1 MMAKMNV
8 APEDR
13 ARVKLECLKMMFGL
27 ELDDARNELISGFVG
42 TYLKLDQQEEVMVE
56 QEVAK
61 IKSRDK
67 QDLHLFWTQWHEK
80 GFVEGRD
87 ATLLGTTI
95 QQLQRKLKLEE
106 LPETVGENIR
116 QLDSKQLEK
125 LTLDLLDFD
134 DLSQLEAWLEQNGMP
149 ANG

>member
-1 MMAKMNV
+1 MMMAKMKV

-13 ARVKLECLKMMFGL
+13 ARVKLECLRMMFGL

-67 QDLHLFWTQWHEK
+67 QDLHLFWTQWHEQ
-80 GFVEGRD
+80 GYMEARMQ
-87 ATLLGTTI
+87 TTV
-95 QQLQRKLKLEE
+95 QQMQRKFKLEE
-106 LPETVGENIR
+106 LPETVSARIR
-116 QLDSKQLEK
+116 ELDSKQLEK

-134 DLSQLEAWLEQNGMP
+134 DLSQLEAWLQ
-149 ANG
+149 ANGTPSNG